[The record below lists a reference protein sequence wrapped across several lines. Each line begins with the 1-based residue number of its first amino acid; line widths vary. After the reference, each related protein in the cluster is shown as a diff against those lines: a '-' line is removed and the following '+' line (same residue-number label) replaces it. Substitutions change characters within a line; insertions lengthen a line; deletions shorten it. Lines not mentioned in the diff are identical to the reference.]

1 MTVQMNCH
9 NKWLM
14 AFPCYSTGI
23 CECHTK
29 KGWLSGCKTDERV
42 SYQELRYLA
51 QAMSDVI
58 QSLEIAF
65 LGYSYPPRGQ
75 LCQTRLKDAAKR
87 MAKAPI
93 QLAESIGASPP
104 EILRGGY

>member
-1 MTVQMNCH
+1 MGDGMRRL
-9 NKWLM
+9 K
-14 AFPCYSTGI
+14 
-23 CECHTK
+23 
-29 KGWLSGCKTDERV
+29 
-42 SYQELRYLA
+42 
-51 QAMSDVI
+51 
-58 QSLEIAF
+58 IAF

-93 QLAESIGASPP
+93 QLAENIGASPP